1 MKIKTIVIALVASLG
16 TVGLTIAE
24 EETVIALKDTPEQV
38 QKAINS
44 FISMLPEG
52 AAKLDELIKETEG
65 GSTIYEAEI
74 EVSEGVEY
82 EVEFNAQGK
91 ILEIDMEKDNE
102 DGKEGD

>member
-52 AAKLDELIKETEG
+52 AKLDELIKETEG